1 MATALTSRA
10 SHRFLK
16 PSSSSSSSSVSLY
29 PVIFNPLITTQQFA
43 NQNPTLNPPFKPP
56 QLQSFNF
63 EFRKTTGSLSSFH
76 LVAHLSTWHSKENKN
91 QSGDNV
97 SSSGGGDTSWVELYL
112 PRKVQPYARLA
123 RLDKPIGT
131 WLLLWPCQLPWLLPR
146 VTFPNFK
153 MLALFGCGGL
163 CF

>member
-16 PSSSSSSSSVSLY
+16 PSSSSSVSLY

-131 WLLLWPCQLPWLLPR
+131 WLLLWPCMWSITLAATPGHLPQ
-146 VTFPNFK
+146 F
-153 MLALFGCGGL
+153 
-163 CF
+163 